1 MNETNG
7 NSNGHASNGNGAAD
21 IPGGIACD
29 LPYAAFEQTADTAGR
44 YCSAERQ
51 RIEAANQPKIAA
63 AKQELAIVERK
74 LEAITR
80 EICKLPP
87 EGDLRNR
94 RRTALFLSVFGL
106 GLCTAGFAAAVYA
119 LDPIMPGIAKYGV
132 ALGMAVVLPFIVHV
146 AINCWSHSERFM
158 HWLVAC
164 DFALAFIAMVSLAYV
179 RFRVSAEQMTQAN
192 AAITIDSDAPV
203 VASAPSTF
211 FERTACYVTIFSMCS
226 AVAMELAAG
235 IAFHR
240 AARLWADMPTN
251 AKDLREKH
259 EELECRRIELV
270 RAIEAWQQEPQEFVN
285 RFWANY
291 HEAKL
296 RGNEGNRFTKMFA
309 AALFFL
315 VCWGGMAPAY
325 AAEPLNLV
333 AAIDLTASVGGASG
347 LDQKTE
353 LERNVAS
360 VGKLLVTVP
369 AGSRVTVIGITDRSF
384 AQPYV
389 LLSARLDGNAGYF
402 QERIKNAHQ
411 QLLTAWQKRSQS
423 LVENFQQTDLFG
435 ALVMSSQIFEPRDGR
450 RNVLVIFSDMRH
462 ETRSLNLAKFSVVPL
477 QPTLDGIASAGL
489 AADLKGVEVYAL
501 GVDAAGK
508 SVGYWNS
515 LHDFW
520 LAYFEKAGAKVR
532 AYSILRDL
540 PQL

>member
-7 NSNGHASNGNGAAD
+7 NNGHASNGTGAAD
-21 IPGGIACD
+21 IPRD
-29 LPYAAFEQTADTAGR
+29 LPYAAVEQMDDTAGR
-44 YCSAERQ
+44 HCSAERQ

-63 AKQELAIVERK
+63 AKQELAVIERK

-80 EICKLPP
+80 EISKLPP
-87 EGDLRNR
+87 EGDLRKR
-94 RRTALFLSVFGL
+94 RRTALFLFAFGL
-106 GLCTAGFAAAVYA
+106 GLCAAGFAAAVYA
-119 LDPIMPGIAKYGV
+119 LDPLMPGVTKYVV
-132 ALGMAVVLPFIVHV
+132 AMGMAVILPFTVHEV
-146 AINCWSHSERFM
+146 INRWSHSEQFM
-158 HWLVAC
+158 QWLAMC
-164 DFALAFIAMVSLAYV
+164 NCALAFIAMVCLSYV
-179 RFRVSAEQMTQAN
+179 RSRVSAEQMTQAN
-192 AAITIDSDAPV
+192 TAITIDSDAPA

-211 FERTACYVTIFSMCS
+211 YERTACYVTIFSMCS

-240 AARLWADMPTN
+240 AARLWAEMPLD
-251 AKDLREKH
+251 AKKLREER
-259 EELECRRIELV
+259 EELECRKIERLH
-270 RAIEAWQQEPQEFVN
+270 AIEALQQEPQEYVN

-291 HEAKL
+291 HEARL
-296 RGNEGNRFTKMFA
+296 RGNKGNRFTKMFA

-315 VCWGGMAPAY
+315 CCWGGVNRAY

-333 AAIDLTASVGGASG
+333 AAIDLTASVGRANG

-389 LLSARLDGNAGYF
+389 LLSATLDGNPGYF
-402 QERIKNAHQ
+402 QERIRNAHQ
-411 QLLTAWQKRSQS
+411 QLLSAWQKRSQS
-423 LVENFQQTDLFG
+423 LVENFNQTDLLG
-435 ALVMSSQIFEPRDGR
+435 ALVVSAQIFEPRDGR

-489 AADLKGVEVYAL
+489 TADLKGVEVYAL

-508 SVGYWNS
+508 SVGYWNT
-515 LHDFW
+515 LRDFW

-532 AYSILRDL
+532 AYSIMRDL